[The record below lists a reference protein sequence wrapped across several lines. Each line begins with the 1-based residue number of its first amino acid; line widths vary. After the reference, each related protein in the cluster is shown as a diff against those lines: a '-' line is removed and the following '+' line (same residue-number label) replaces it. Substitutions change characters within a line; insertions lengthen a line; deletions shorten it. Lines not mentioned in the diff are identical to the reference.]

1 MESTH
6 SSVHIMHPD
15 HVVATGLQGI
25 LADHGEF
32 RVTRH
37 EQEPEAAQAAH
48 LIIADHATGTALA
61 RQRERGAGRAFVLV
75 VTPLDREAEVR
86 AALDSG
92 VHGYVLLSAGSEE
105 IHEAVRATSQ
115 GQRYL
120 SVPVMHKIADSFTR
134 EPLTGRENDVL
145 HLLAE
150 GCCNKLI
157 ARRLNIGVGTVKTH
171 VKSLMLKLEV
181 HARTQA
187 VVVATER
194 GLVGPRLYR
203 NEARHWSLG
212 GAVGGAA

>member
-15 HVVATGLQGI
+15 HIVATGLQGI

-32 RVTRH
+32 GVTRH
-37 EQEPEAAQAAH
+37 ELHPEAAQAAR

-61 RQRERGAGRAFVLV
+61 KRRDRLANSAFILV
-75 VTPLDREAEVR
+75 ITPLDREAEVR

-105 IHEAVRATSQ
+105 IREAVRTTSQ

-120 SVPVMHKIADSFTR
+120 SAPVMHKIADSFTR

-145 HLLAE
+145 KLLAQ

-157 ARRLNIGVGTVKTH
+157 ARQLNIGVGTVKTH

-212 GAVGGAA
+212 GAASGPA